1 MSDSLAIKGVGD
13 ALLISVP
20 AGDDSADGLESL
32 LEAIDEKV
40 EFFRG
45 AHLAVDF
52 ADRAVGA
59 SELGQLRDAL
69 SERLISLQTVLSTS
83 DITLKAA
90 GDLGLETELRREQN
104 EWVEEQPLVTELDGE
119 QAAFVQRTM
128 RSGNS
133 IQHPGHVVV
142 LGDVNP
148 GAEII
153 AGGNVIVWGHLRGV
167 VHAGAAGDESAVVCA
182 LDLAP
187 AQLRIAG
194 QIALSPER
202 KGDPKPEIARI
213 RDGQLVA
220 EPWALSRT
228 A

>member
-20 AGDDSADGLESL
+20 EEDGPDALETL
-32 LEAIDEKV
+32 MQRIDERV

-45 AHLAVDF
+45 AHLAIDF
-52 ADRAVGA
+52 AARDLHA
-59 SELGQLRDAL
+59 SDLGHLRDAL

-83 DITLKAA
+83 DATLKAA
-90 GDLGLETELRREQN
+90 SDLGLETTLRREKSVDI
-104 EWVEEQPLVTELDGE
+104 EDQPLVTELDGE

-148 GAEII
+148 GAEIT
-153 AGGNVIVWGHLRGV
+153 AGGNVIVWGRLRGV

-202 KGDPKPEIARI
+202 KGDPKPEVARI

-228 A
+228 F

>member
-1 MSDSLAIKGVGD
+1 MSDRLAIKGVGD

-20 AGDDSADGLESL
+20 AEDALETLDTL
-32 LEAIDEKV
+32 LEKIDEQAD
-40 EFFRG
+40 FLSG
-45 AHLAVDF
+45 AHLAIDF
-52 ADRAVGA
+52 TDREIRAA
-59 SELGQLRDAL
+59 ELGHFRDAL
-69 SERLISLQTVLSTS
+69 SERQISLKAVLSTS
-83 DITLKAA
+83 DATLKAA
-90 GDLGLETELRREQN
+90 RDLGLDTELRHERRAELDD
-104 EWVEEQPLVTELDGE
+104 QPLVTELDGE
-119 QAAFVQRTM
+119 QAAFIQRTM

-153 AGGNVIVWGHLRGV
+153 AGGNVIVWGRLRGV
-167 VHAGAAGDESAVVCA
+167 VHAGAAGDETAVVCA

-202 KGDPKPEIARI
+202 KGDPRPEVARI
-213 RDGQLVA
+213 REGQLVA
-220 EPWALSRT
+220 EPWAVSRT
-228 A
+228 V

>member
-20 AGDDSADGLESL
+20 EEDGPDTLDTLLQKIDDR
-32 LEAIDEKV
+32 V

-45 AHLAVDF
+45 AHLAIDF
-52 ADRAVGA
+52 AGRDLHA
-59 SELGQLRDAL
+59 SDLGHLRDAL

-83 DITLKAA
+83 DVTLTAA
-90 GDLGLETELRREQN
+90 GDLGLETTLRREIS
-104 EWVEEQPLVTELDGE
+104 VEIEDQPLVTELDGE

-148 GAEII
+148 GAEIT
-153 AGGNVIVWGHLRGV
+153 AGGNVIVWGRLRGV

-202 KGDPKPEIARI
+202 KGDPKPEVARI

-228 A
+228 I

>member
-20 AGDDSADGLESL
+20 ADDEADTLETL
-32 LEAIDEKV
+32 LERIDERAD
-40 EFFRG
+40 FFRG

-52 ADRAVGA
+52 ADRELHA
-59 SELGQLRDAL
+59 SDLGRLRDAL

-83 DITLKAA
+83 DVTLKAA
-90 GDLGLETELRREQN
+90 GDLGLETSLRRENQ
-104 EWVEEQPLVTELDGE
+104 VEVEDQPLVTELAGE

-202 KGDPKPEIARI
+202 KGDAKPEIARI

-228 A
+228 N

>member
-20 AGDDSADGLESL
+20 AADEPDALDAL
-32 LEAIDEKV
+32 LEMIDERV

-52 ADRAVGA
+52 ADRELHA
-59 SELGQLRDAL
+59 SELGGLRDAL
-69 SERLISLQTVLSTS
+69 SERLISLQAVLSTS
-83 DITLKAA
+83 DVTLNAA
-90 GDLGLETELRREQN
+90 ADLGLDTTLRREVP
-104 EWVEEQPLVTELDGE
+104 VEIEDQPLVTELDGE
-119 QAAFVQRTM
+119 QAAFIHRTM
-128 RSGNS
+128 RSGTS

-167 VHAGAAGDESAVVCA
+167 VHAGAAGDEDAVVCA

-194 QIALSPER
+194 QIA
-202 KGDPKPEIARI
+202 PKPEVARI

-220 EPWALSRT
+220 EPWALSR
-228 A
+228 AG

>member
-20 AGDDSADGLESL
+20 EESGPDPLDIL
-32 LEAIDEKV
+32 LEQIDERV

-45 AHLAVDF
+45 AHLAIDF
-52 ADRAVGA
+52 AGRDLHA
-59 SELGQLRDAL
+59 SDLGHLRDAL

-83 DITLKAA
+83 DATLKAA
-90 GDLGLETELRREQN
+90 GNLGLETTLRRETS
-104 EWVEEQPLVTELDGE
+104 VEIEDPPLVTELDGE

-148 GAEII
+148 GAEIT
-153 AGGNVIVWGHLRGV
+153 AGGNVIVWGRLRGV
-167 VHAGAAGDESAVVCA
+167 VHAGAAGDETAVVCA

-202 KGDPKPEIARI
+202 KGDPKPEVARI

-228 A
+228 I

>member
-20 AGDDSADGLESL
+20 EEDGPDALETL
-32 LEAIDEKV
+32 MQRIDERV

-45 AHLAVDF
+45 AHLAIDF
-52 ADRAVGA
+52 AGRDLHA
-59 SELGQLRDAL
+59 SDLGHLRDAL

-83 DITLKAA
+83 DATLKAA
-90 GDLGLETELRREQN
+90 NDLGLETTLRREKSVDI
-104 EWVEEQPLVTELDGE
+104 EDQPLVTELDGE

-148 GAEII
+148 GAEIT
-153 AGGNVIVWGHLRGV
+153 AGGNVIVWGRLRGV

-202 KGDPKPEIARI
+202 KGDPKPEVARI

-228 A
+228 F